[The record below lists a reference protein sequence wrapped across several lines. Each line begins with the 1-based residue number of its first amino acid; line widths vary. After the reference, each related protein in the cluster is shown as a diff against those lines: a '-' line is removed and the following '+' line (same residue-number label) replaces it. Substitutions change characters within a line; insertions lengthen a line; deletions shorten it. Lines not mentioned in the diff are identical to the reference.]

1 MSATVAYAPRLG
13 PAVIAHMEEQIA
25 SARRMLELTL
35 RQAQAIRAR
44 DVDAVVRKVSDLNVE
59 IGRRERLEHDRSA
72 LLDQAGAMLGKPGT
86 QVVLEDIAKIIDPGA
101 AERAREL
108 SVELRGL
115 LGELQRET
123 QMNRSLMRQELT
135 FLDHLLRLAG
145 HPAEPGYSATG
156 EQSLASRPVAPR
168 SPAARRVLDMEA

>member
-13 PAVIAHMEEQIA
+13 PALIAHMEEQIA

-59 IGRRERLEHDRSA
+59 MGRRERLEHDRSA

-86 QVVLEDIAKIIDPGA
+86 QVVLEDIAKIVDPGA
-101 AERAREL
+101 AAHAREL
-108 SVELRGL
+108 STELRGL

-123 QMNRSLMRQELT
+123 QTNRLLMRQELT

-145 HPAEPGYSATG
+145 HPAEPGYSPTG
-156 EQSLASRPVAPR
+156 EQPLATRPVPR

>member
-1 MSATVAYAPRLG
+1 MTATVAYAPRLG
-13 PAVIAHMEEQIA
+13 PAVIAHLEEQIA

-86 QVVLEDIAKIIDPGA
+86 QVVLDDIARIVEPGA
-101 AERAREL
+101 AARAQEL
-108 SVELRGL
+108 SLELRGL
-115 LGELQRET
+115 LSELGRET

-156 EQSLASRPVAPR
+156 EQALSSRPVAPR
-168 SPAARRVLDMEA
+168 TPAARRVLDMEA